1 MNDWRRITVSI
12 LFAVTALSASE
23 LVERLDLK
31 KVLNDSAALDKLVI
45 EYRPTDTSVLFVY
58 GTGRVVTQA
67 HPQIGSSELV
77 PTCVGKIGQAE
88 VRGLV
93 QEMINHRFFDLPLNE
108 YYFMTA
114 SDEGDDFWRA
124 LKLHSITIDDGH
136 SRASRQF
143 ADGIYQDKKQ
153 TIPADFAAIEEIL
166 VRMGKSA
173 VTDKPCHV
181 APGISLPFRR
191 NQSMSSSSPT

>member
-1 MNDWRRITVSI
+1 MSLLLRIALSI
-12 LFAVTALSASE
+12 VVTASRVSE
-23 LVERLDLK
+23 LVERLDLERMLK
-31 KVLNDSAALDKLVI
+31 DSDALNKLVI
-45 EYRPTDTSVLFVY
+45 EYRPTNNSFLFVY
-58 GTGRVVTQA
+58 GSGRVVTQA

-77 PTCVGKIGQAE
+77 PTCVGKIDQVE

-93 QEMINHRFFDLPLNE
+93 QEMVEHRFFDLPVNE
-108 YYFMTA
+108 YYYTTA
-114 SDEGDDFWRA
+114 SDEWDDFWRA

-143 ADGIYQDKKQ
+143 ADGVYGDKKQ
-153 TIPADFAAIEEIL
+153 SIPADFAAIEEVL
-166 VRMGKSA
+166 VRIQQSA
-173 VTDKPCHV
+173 IGSKPCHI